1 MILYATTPW
10 PCQRRTLPVNSDLAW
25 QLYGLLMAMIFS
37 KSIHIVTIYNVCK
50 FHCAQSH
57 TFYIV
62 TFSSTNCTKFLFKH
76 RKQCKKT
83 DTRSYPSKRVK
94 FFSGK
99 TKTYMHWYKTTGR
112 GKFSS
117 EAQTIYNIIVIFV
130 DSTVL
135 HVFERSHTA
144 THS

>member
-25 QLYGLLMAMIFS
+25 KPYGLHMAMIFS
-37 KSIHIVTIYNVCK
+37 KSIHVVSIYTV
-50 FHCAQSH
+50 
-57 TFYIV
+57 
-62 TFSSTNCTKFLFKH
+62 SSTNCTKFLFKH